1 MALESATHISEL
13 VPTNPTPGDPK
24 SQGDDHIRNVKTS
37 LLNDLAGFEGAIM
50 CTGVDGGAANAYT
63 VAPARPIIGY
73 GKRMTVVFGVTVANT
88 GASTIKI
95 SALDAKPL
103 KSVNG
108 LDLIQGD
115 LVPGVIYAACYTGT
129 EFRLLSIT
137 KNALD
142 QAAFSAALPG
152 LDDPA
157 NNGKYVRVLNGS
169 VVYSNPGIATV
180 AATATDNVALTT
192 AFQLVPVQ
200 MTAQGKS
207 VTLPSATGLTLG
219 GPQFIIDNSKGMYST
234 GIRDNAGTLLQA
246 VAAGGVAFVSLKENA
261 TAAGVWLV
269 TGMGMEPG
277 MITGD
282 VLFPAG
288 FGTTIFP
295 AFVAMD
301 ANTSVHFAALS
312 TGYAAFVV
320 DNLGKVVS
328 TPVTVDTTSGQTP
341 LNAYRIDAT
350 RLIVFTNGKAVVI
363 SLTGASPTYSL
374 SVGVLATVPNADTG
388 IGSPRMAQLSPTL
401 YVVMSN
407 STTVMSVSVSGTT
420 VTPGT
425 QLNMGVPVSGEYA
438 IYPLTATTAV
448 FIYSTSS
455 GAGPG
460 ALIVTVNGVTS
471 TAGTP
476 VALANAASPIFTS
489 SCQLSAT
496 KFLLTVGNGT
506 SQQVFVMAMTVV
518 GATITSGAATG
529 LGAGNAVIAY
539 SNIVTRFNPQLF
551 PLGLNSALLTWTD
564 SGATRAV
571 VVTEASNVLT
581 FGTLLSGSFT
591 GGFVAAQNTT
601 DFIAITNSGITGNQ
615 RYNIV
620 PHKISGTS
628 VALGTAQLIPEVS
641 PTGTAGVI
649 GTTPAVRLSQG
660 DYLVFGA
667 GIQAIPVYRSNG
679 DLAVKRGSIVVPEL
693 GGPTMQPIQAVAQ
706 NRVLVLA
713 PFNSRLRLLNIEV
726 AA

>member
-37 LLNDLAGFEGAIM
+37 LLNDLAGFEGSIM

-88 GASTIKI
+88 GASTIKV

-180 AATATDNVALTT
+180 AAAATDNVTLTT

-200 MTAQGKS
+200 MAAQGKS

-282 VLFPAG
+282 VLFPG
-288 FGTTIFP
+288 SFGTTIFP

-312 TGYAAFVV
+312 SGYAAFVV

-341 LNAYRIDAT
+341 LNAYKIDAT
-350 RLIVFTNGKAVVI
+350 RLIVFTNSKAVVI

-374 SVGVLATVPNADTG
+374 SVGVLATISTTDNG

-401 YVVMSN
+401 YVTLASAG
-407 STTVMSVSVSGTT
+407 SGMSVSVSGTT

-425 QLNMGVPVSGEYA
+425 LFNIGIAATGEFA
-438 IYPLTATTAV
+438 IHPLSATTAV
-448 FIYSTSS
+448 AIFTNNSTGNT
-455 GAGPG
+455 GAYI
-460 ALIVTVNGVTS
+460 ATVSGVTTS
-471 TAGTP
+471 TGTP
-476 VALANAASPIFTS
+476 VYSAASTFTS
-489 SCQLSAT
+489 TCQLSPT
-496 KFLLTVGNGT
+496 KILILVGNGT
-506 SQQVFVMAMTVV
+506 TTAASVLAMTIAGTSITFGTAVGV
-518 GATITSGAATG
+518 GAASATT
-529 LGAGNAVIAY
+529 AY
-539 SNIVTRFNPQLF
+539 SNVITRFNPPLF
-551 PLGLNSALLTWTD
+551 PIGANAALLTYTD
-564 SGATRAV
+564 GGATRAV

-581 FGTLLSGSFT
+581 FGTLLSGSFA

-620 PHKISGTS
+620 PHKVNGTS
-628 VALGTAQLIPEVS
+628 VTLGTAQLIPEVS

-679 DLAVKRGSIVVPEL
+679 DLAVKRGSIVVPSL
-693 GGPTMQPIQAVAQ
+693 GGPTMQPIQAVAP
-706 NRVLVLA
+706 NRVVVLA
-713 PFNSRLRLLNIEV
+713 AFNSQLRLLNIEV

>member
-1 MALESATHISEL
+1 MALEPATHISEL

-24 SQGDDHIRNVKTS
+24 SQGDDHIRNLKTS

-63 VAPARPIIGY
+63 VAPARAIIGY

-88 GASTIKI
+88 GASTIKV

-137 KNALD
+137 KNYVD

-180 AATATDNVALTT
+180 AAAATDNVTLTT

-200 MTAQGKS
+200 MAAQGKS
-207 VTLPSATGLTLG
+207 VTLPSAIGLTLG
-219 GPQFIIDNSKGMYST
+219 GPQFIIDNSRGMYPT
-234 GIRDNAGTLLQA
+234 GIRDSAGTLLQA

-277 MITGD
+277 LITGD
-282 VLFPAG
+282 VVFPGTFA
-288 FGTTIFP
+288 TTIFP

-301 ANTSVHFAALS
+301 ANTSVHFAATS
-312 TGYAAFVV
+312 GGFAAFVV

-328 TPVTVDTTSGQTP
+328 TPVTVDASFTSQQP
-341 LNAYRIDAT
+341 LNAYKIDST

-388 IGSPRMAQLSPTL
+388 IGSPRIAQLTPTM

-407 STTVMSVSVSGTT
+407 STTVMSVSVNGTT

-425 QLNMGVPVSGEYA
+425 QLNMGLSVSGEYA
-438 IYPLTATTAV
+438 LYPLTATTAIL
-448 FIYSTSS
+448 IYSVSS
-455 GAGPG
+455 GPG
-460 ALIVTVNGVTS
+460 ALIITVNGVTS

-476 VALANAASPIFTS
+476 VLMTNAGSPTFTS
-489 SCQLSAT
+489 SCQLSQT

-506 SQQVFVMAMTVV
+506 TQQVFVMAMTIV
-518 GATITSGAATG
+518 GATITFGAATA

-571 VVTEASNVLT
+571 VVTEASNALT
-581 FGTLLSGSFT
+581 FGALLSGSFA

-601 DFIAITNSGITGNQ
+601 DFISITNSGITGNQ

-620 PHKISGTS
+620 PHKVSGTT
-628 VALGTAQLIPEVS
+628 VTLGAAQPIPEIS

-649 GTTPAVRLSQG
+649 GTTPAVRLAQG

-679 DLAVKRGSIVVPEL
+679 ELAVKRGSIVVPGL
-693 GGPTMQPIQAVAQ
+693 GGPTMQPIQAVAP
-706 NRVLVLA
+706 NRVVVLA
-713 PFNSRLRLLNIEV
+713 PFNSQLRLLNIEV